1 VLFNSHSAAQ
11 HKFITVTHNI
21 NTNIHCQL
29 EELITAHVIISDNME
44 SNSSATTRTHQF
56 TYLFTTTRHEEE

>member
-1 VLFNSHSAAQ
+1 MHGVTM
-11 HKFITVTHNI
+11 KFI

-44 SNSSATTRTHQF
+44 SNSSATTRTHQL
-56 TYLFTTTRHEEE
+56 TDLFSTTGHEEE